1 MWCWLRDS
9 VTWIQKLANALYNK
23 ITTSLHLLQYFR
35 PRQDKHLLS
44 VVSCSPQ
51 MCSMCFVAILL
62 HNRVIFLNS
71 SCESNE
77 RMRLTRVSLDSAL
90 IGFHCCSHQWD
101 GHEQYI
107 LHLAGKT
114 CTQPLELHIDH
125 CCSSAKGSGWWGS
138 ASLTHWETET
148 NLEQRMQKESF
159 KN

>member
-9 VTWIQKLANALYNK
+9 ITWIWKFANALYNK
-23 ITTSLHLLQYFR
+23 ISTKFHLPWYFR
-35 PRQDKHLLS
+35 PIQDKHRLS
-44 VVSCSPQ
+44 GVSCSPQ
-51 MCSMCFVAILL
+51 MCSMLFVALLL
-62 HNRVIFLNS
+62 HKWLISLYS

-77 RMRLTRVSLDSAL
+77 GMRLTLVSLDSPL

-107 LHLAGKT
+107 LHSAGKT

-125 CCSSAKGSGWWGS
+125 CCFSAKGSGWWGL
-138 ASLTHWETET
+138 ASLMHWETER
-148 NLEQRMQKESF
+148 NLQQRMQQESF